1 MAELYIGTSGWDHDD
16 WRGILYPRE
25 SKPEEYLLHYSK
37 RFNSA
42 EIKESF
48 LHLPDEQ
55 VWKDWVAAVPE
66 GFVFSVKVAKSIT
79 HGKKLKGSAGPW
91 KTFLESAQLLGE
103 KLGPLLIQL
112 PPSLKCDIGVLERF
126 LDSVP
131 EARERRL
138 ALEARHASWFD
149 PMALYDLSR
158 LGIAAVVADSDRYPE
173 APHVPTAKFVYL
185 RFHGPGQMFASRYSS
200 EELKPW
206 AERIRKWLD
215 GGRPVYAYF
224 NNDYEGH
231 AVANAR
237 MLQRMVAGREASAGR
252 AR

>member
-1 MAELYIGTSGWDHDD
+1 MAELYIGTSGWNHDG

-25 SKPEEYLLHYSK
+25 SEAEDYLAHYCQ
-37 RFNSA
+37 RFNST
-42 EIKESF
+42 EITESF
-48 LHLPDEQ
+48 HHVPDEQ
-55 VWKDWVAAVPE
+55 VWRDWAAAAPD
-66 GFVFSVKVAKSIT
+66 GFVFAVKVAKSIT
-79 HGKKLKGSAGPW
+79 HGKKLKGSAAPW
-91 KTFLESAQLLGE
+91 KTFLEMAQLLGG

-112 PPSLKCDIGVLERF
+112 PPAFRCDIGVLERF
-126 LDSVP
+126 LDSAP
-131 EARERRL
+131 EAREQKL

-149 PMALYDLSR
+149 PLALYDLSR

-185 RFHGPGQMFASRYSS
+185 RFHGPGQMFASRYSTD
-200 EELKPW
+200 ELKPW

-215 GGRPVYAYF
+215 GGRTVYAYF

-237 MLQRMVAGREASAGR
+237 MLQKMVANKSA
-252 AR
+252 AVAHH